1 MFLLRFNLIY
11 HLLDLLLGKSKI
23 KTGDIPHEYLVLY
36 GAKLLVLIHQILLLC
51 LLLLNTLCIFLFL
64 NNWPLAKILKRL
76 VGVQLSLHCELLV
89 LGLWLRP
96 HYLVLFRYFL
106 HQGLFI
112 LEGIISERGKFVL
125 SKGSH
130 GLVDLVFYQIVLIV
144 KPALED
150 GVDRKVDHGSS
161 SQSYFWVERALGLAL
176 VRNKSPNVKLL
187 LLLNYSIN
195 SSSPNMLAH
204 EVEFMA
210 IPFLHEW
217 FPLILGQVF
226 AAFDDQVPVI
236 P

>member
-1 MFLLRFNLIY
+1 M
-11 HLLDLLLGKSKI
+11 
-23 KTGDIPHEYLVLY
+23 
-36 GAKLLVLIHQILLLC
+36 
-51 LLLLNTLCIFLFL
+51 
-64 NNWPLAKILKRL
+64 
-76 VGVQLSLHCELLV
+76 
-89 LGLWLRP
+89 
-96 HYLVLFRYFL
+96 LFRYFL

-161 SQSYFWVERALGLAL
+161 SQSYFWVERTLGLAL

-210 IPFLHEW
+210 IPFLHE
-217 FPLILGQVF
+217 
-226 AAFDDQVPVI
+226 
-236 P
+236 